1 MEKTAVKPP
10 WKSLRDSHFP
20 HSPGDDGAFHFTKNT
35 SSAESAIYPQISR
48 TKRIGNRRICP
59 LHQRE
64 PSLFHPIAGGIPWHW
79 ARNEISLSKIAPQAI
94 EVVQGLDVF
103 NTLRRNSKP
112 EAMTK
117 VDDGFNDST

>member
-48 TKRIGNRRICP
+48 TKLTNKLVAHDTSKLTTVPKNRRTLSGGSTHLAAFANWGSGGRVFSFITG
-59 LHQRE
+59 QQSTDFVNRAE
-64 PSLFHPIAGGIPWHW
+64 YHPV
-79 ARNEISLSKIAPQAI
+79 LSI
-94 EVVQGLDVF
+94 
-103 NTLRRNSKP
+103 RY
-112 EAMTK
+112 
-117 VDDGFNDST
+117 DSSNL